1 MSAMGQRLMGPPS
14 VEGWHTGKEWIDGG
28 TLMERVN
35 FAVQQVGDPE
45 APGARALAARLANG
59 GAPAAE
65 ALVEGCLEAA
75 GPLEA
80 SAETREA
87 LIAGAGADAGSGA
100 PGEQVARMLTLV
112 VATPEY
118 QFA

>member
-1 MSAMGQRLMGPPS
+1 MDPPS

-45 APGARALAARLANG
+45 APGTQAVASRLANG
-59 GAPAAE
+59 DAPAVE
-65 ALVEGCLEAA
+65 TLVEGCLEAA

-87 LIAGAGADAGSGA
+87 LLAGAASGDH
-100 PGEQVARMLTLV
+100 PERVAKMLTLV